1 MLFAKTGNPWSLAA
15 RLTAGFAGAAF
26 FLVLIAT
33 GVLDWAL
40 RAQFSRE
47 QDEIL
52 SDKAKV
58 LKALIAKSSTD
69 DSLRNEVEWEWEVT
83 RRSRVAMRVCDDAG
97 RTLVETPGMS
107 ERLPADQFAAVTPSG
122 ELVTGRDGVPYRIIR
137 DAASTARAE
146 PRILHLGLDRSDDFE
161 LLAKFRRSLLIV
173 LALAPAACALLG
185 YRVARRGLRPLTD
198 VSSTATRISAANLS
212 ERLASAQMPAE
223 LAELARTFNAMLD
236 RLEESF
242 ERITRF
248 SADIAH
254 ELRTPLQVLRGEA
267 EIALRRARSLDEYRQ
282 VLGSGLEEYGRL
294 AKLIDSLLF
303 LARAD
308 NPEMSIARERL
319 DLRHELSAAVSFYE
333 PLAAEKGVSL
343 SSEVAEGTF
352 AKLDRTLLQRAL
364 GNLVANAIAHTPS
377 GGTVVAR
384 AHRFDSRIVME
395 VQDTGAGIAAEHL
408 PHVFDRFYRADAA
421 RTTSAGRTGLGLAL
435 VKSIAELHNGT
446 VEIESQIDAG
456 TKIRLVIP
464 D

>member
-1 MLFAKTGNPWSLAA
+1 MFSATTRKPWSLAA

-26 FLVLIAT
+26 LLVLIAT

-69 DSLRNEVEWEWEVT
+69 DALRDELEWEWEVT
-83 RRSRVAMRVCDDAG
+83 RRSRVAMRVCDAAG
-97 RTLVETPGMS
+97 RTLIETPGMS
-107 ERLPADQFAAVTPSG
+107 ERLPADRFADVTTSG
-122 ELVTGRDGVPYRIIR
+122 EFVTGRDGAPYRIIR
-137 DAASTARAE
+137 DAASTRRAE
-146 PRILHLGLDRSDDFE
+146 PRIMHLGLDRSEDFE
-161 LLAKFRRSLLIV
+161 LLARFRRSLLIV

-185 YRVARRGLRPLTD
+185 YRVARRGLRPLAD
-198 VSSTATRISAANLS
+198 VSSTATRINAVNLS

-223 LAELARTFNAMLD
+223 LAELAGTFNAMLD
-236 RLEESF
+236 RLEEAF
-242 ERITRF
+242 QRITRF

-267 EIALRRARSLDEYRQ
+267 EIALGQARSLDDYRQ

-308 NPEMSIARERL
+308 NPEMHIQREPL
-319 DLRHELSAAVSFYE
+319 DLVHELSNAVGFYE
-333 PLAAEKGVSL
+333 PLAAEKSVNL
-343 SSEVAEGTF
+343 ASEVAAGTT
-352 AKLDRTLLQRAL
+352 ATLDRTLLQRAL
-364 GNLVANAIAHTPS
+364 GNLVANAIAHTPPRGS
-377 GGTVVAR
+377 VVVRAR
-384 AHRFDSRIVME
+384 RENHRVVVEVKDS
-395 VQDTGAGIAAEHL
+395 GAGIAPEHL
-408 PHVFDRFYRADAA
+408 PHIFDRFYRADVA

-446 VEIESQIDAG
+446 VEIESQLDAG
-456 TKIRLVIP
+456 TTVRLVFP